1 MTHSGFEAAPAD
13 FAAAAPR
20 FAEAADGLSA
30 ALARTV
36 NELEGQGPFWG
47 RDEDFEHEYLG
58 DWRGTADLAAAC
70 AQVLRAVAAQ
80 LGGMANSYQNTDS
93 MVAQDFRVLGGASAA
108 GGRG

>member
-1 MTHSGFEAAPAD
+1 MTHSGFDAAPAD

-36 NELEGQGPFWG
+36 DELEGQGPFWG
-47 RDEDFEHEYLG
+47 HDEEFGHEYLG
-58 DWRGTADLAAAC
+58 DWRDTADLAAAC
-70 AQVLRAVAAQ
+70 DQVLRAVAGQ
-80 LGGMANSYQNTDS
+80 LGGMASSYQNTDS
-93 MVAQDFRVLGGASAA
+93 TAAQDFRVLGGASVA

>member
-36 NELEGQGPFWG
+36 DELEGQGPFWDH
-47 RDEDFEHEYLG
+47 DEEFGHEYLG
-58 DWRGTADLAAAC
+58 DWRDAADLAAAC
-70 AQVLRAVAAQ
+70 AQVLRAVTGQ
-80 LGGMANSYQNTDS
+80 LGGMAGSYQDADS
-93 MVAQDFRVLGGASAA
+93 AAARDFRVLGGASAA